1 MHPYSLFLNTDS
13 AEELYQKLMHMVNGN
28 SDEKHGECGLS
39 IKQQWHSNTEPPNN
53 RVYHPSLGSR
63 RQPGA
68 FLHLLLKLPA
78 RRTELNVSIIKHQ
91 SC

>member
-1 MHPYSLFLNTDS
+1 
-13 AEELYQKLMHMVNGN
+13 MHMVNGN

-53 RVYHPSLGSR
+53 RVYHPSLGRR
-63 RQPGA
+63 RQLGA

-78 RRTELNVSIIKHQ
+78 RRTELNVSIIKHL